1 MAIPD
6 TSPVPVPASS
16 PRLRIGLAGF
26 GSVGQFLARRLDEGA
41 LPQATLTAITA
52 RDLEKAAR
60 NAAGLAMRPRI
71 VPLAELPAMAD
82 VVVECA
88 TAESF
93 PEVARTVLEQGRT
106 LLALSAG
113 GVPAFPDMIDFAERH
128 AGRVRIAS
136 GALPGLDSVRSAAE
150 GTIRSVKLNS
160 RIKPQSFVGE
170 EYLEARGFDFTKP
183 LAAPVQVFS
192 GTARE
197 AAAAFPRHFN
207 VAISLSL
214 AGIGFDRTMVEIW
227 ADPHIPGAV
236 HNVELEADEIVLS
249 MTSRNRPSEANPKT
263 SRIIAPTVLAAL
275 RSMVAPLHVGS

>member
-1 MAIPD
+1 MAAARAR
-6 TSPVPVPASS
+6 V
-16 PRLRIGLAGF
+16 RIGLAGF
-26 GSVGQFLARRLDEGA
+26 GSVGQFLARRLDEGV
-41 LPQATLTAITA
+41 LPQAELTAIAA
-52 RDLEKAAR
+52 RDLDKAKK
-60 NAAGLAMRPRI
+60 NCAGLRNLRPEV
-71 VPLAELPAMAD
+71 VPLADLAQQAD

-88 TAESF
+88 TADSF
-93 PEVARTVLEQGRT
+93 AEIAREVLKHGRL

-113 GVPAFPDMIDFAERH
+113 GVPSFPDMLEFAERH

-136 GALPGLDSVRSAAE
+136 GALPGLDSIRCAAE

-170 EYLEARGFDFTKP
+170 EYLESRGYDFRKP
-183 LAAPVQVFS
+183 LAEPVHVFS

-214 AGIGFDRTMVEIW
+214 AGVGFDRTMVEIW
-227 ADPHIPGAV
+227 ADPDIPGAI
-236 HNVELEADEIVLS
+236 HNVELEADEVVLS

-263 SRIIAPTVLAAL
+263 SRIIAPSVLAAL

>member
-1 MAIPD
+1 M
-6 TSPVPVPASS
+6 TASA
-16 PRLRIGLAGF
+16 PRRLRVGLAGF

-41 LPQATLTAITA
+41 LPRAELTAIAA

-60 NAAGLAMRPRI
+60 NAAALAARPRI
-71 VPLAELPAMAD
+71 VALAELPALAD

-88 TAESF
+88 TADAF
-93 PEVARTVLEQGRT
+93 PEVARTVLEAGRT

-113 GVPAFPDMIDFAERH
+113 GVPAFPDMVDFAERH

-136 GALPGLDSVRSAAE
+136 GAMPGLDSIRSAAE

-160 RIKPQSFVGE
+160 RIKPASFVGE
-170 EYLEARGFDFTKP
+170 EYLEARGYDFTRP
-183 LAAPVQVFS
+183 LDAAVRVFA

-214 AGIGFDRTMVEIW
+214 AGVGFDRTMVEIW
-227 ADPHIPGAV
+227 ADPDIPGAI
-236 HNVELEADEIVLS
+236 HNVELEADEVVLS
-249 MTSRNRPSEANPKT
+249 LTSRNRPSEANPKT
-263 SRIIAPTVLAAL
+263 SRIIAPSVLAAL